1 MIVKSQL
8 YFRGS
13 DDRPI
18 AMLMARTILLSI
30 CTWWVSY
37 WRSEGALIM
46 MVERLVT
53 LTCPRL
59 FSALERVLVEGE
71 RFEIEMN

>member
-1 MIVKSQL
+1 
-8 YFRGS
+8 
-13 DDRPI
+13 
-18 AMLMARTILLSI
+18 MLMARTILLSI
-30 CTWWVSY
+30 CTWWMSY
-37 WRSEGALIM
+37 WRSERVLIVV
-46 MVERLVT
+46 VERVVT

>member
-1 MIVKSQL
+1 
-8 YFRGS
+8 
-13 DDRPI
+13 
-18 AMLMARTILLSI
+18 MARIILLSI
-30 CTWWVSY
+30 CTWWMSY
-37 WRSEGALIM
+37 WRSEGALIVV
-46 MVERLVT
+46 VERLVT